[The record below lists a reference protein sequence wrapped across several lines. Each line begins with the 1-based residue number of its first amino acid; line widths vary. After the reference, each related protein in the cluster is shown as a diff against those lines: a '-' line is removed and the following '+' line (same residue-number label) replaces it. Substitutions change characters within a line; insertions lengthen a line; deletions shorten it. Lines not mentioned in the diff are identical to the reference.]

1 MQFVQLQHAIAL
13 LAVCGLGAGC
23 TSLNS
28 SSTSSE
34 SLQSISTSLQSISNS
49 VQSSSTSSSGN
60 DGGVAAAYGRDVRN
74 FTAAFVD
81 SDASRDEFLRNLG
94 RIAEAHGITHWE
106 RERETYVAVGAGLR
120 QAGVD
125 RAALRAFQESL
136 AGADPAVVESLLE
149 GYDS

>member
-1 MQFVQLQHAIAL
+1 MQSVHLQHVLAL
-13 LAVCGLGAGC
+13 LAVCGLCAGC
-23 TSLNS
+23 AFFNS
-28 SSTSSE
+28 SSTASE
-34 SLQSISTSLQSISNS
+34 SLQSISTSLRSVSNS
-49 VQSSSTSSSGN
+49 VQSSSESSFGD
-60 DGGVAAAYGRDVRN
+60 DGGVAAYGRDVRN

-106 RERETYVAVGAGLR
+106 RERATYVAVGAGLR

-125 RAALRAFQESL
+125 RVALRTFQESL

>member
-1 MQFVQLQHAIAL
+1 MAKRLTTIPPIEWPTIA
-13 LAVCGLGAGC
+13 V
-23 TSLNS
+23 SSMFNS
-28 SSTSSE
+28 SSTASE
-34 SLQSISTSLQSISNS
+34 SLQSISTSLRSVSNS
-49 VQSSSTSSSGN
+49 VQSSSESSSGD
-60 DGGVAAAYGRDVRN
+60 DGAVADAYGRDVRN

-106 RERETYVAVGAGLR
+106 RERATYVAVGAGLR

-125 RAALRAFQESL
+125 RVALRTFQESL

>member
-1 MQFVQLQHAIAL
+1 MQSVHLQHVLVL

-23 TSLNS
+23 AFFNS

-34 SLQSISTSLQSISNS
+34 SLQSISKSLRFVSNL
-49 VQSSSTSSSGN
+49 VQSSSESSSGD

-125 RAALRAFQESL
+125 RVALRTFQETL